1 MVKNMEKKIKVAEF
15 VSRLEFGGVESM
27 LLNYLPHFK
36 NKEQFDFHIITQD
49 INVQRCI
56 EEFEKI
62 GCTVHIVTHKRT
74 NFLKNTKE
82 VFAIMKAEKFEVVHS
97 HMTMTN
103 FYVMFLAWVLGIP
116 KRISHSH
123 ETSNATGFKSLLT
136 DSIIKF
142 INKCFST
149 VWMAC
154 GYDAGIF
161 LYGKKAV
168 ERKKVLIANNAID
181 LNKFHPNETT
191 QKKIRDLYNI
201 KNSVCIGHVGR
212 FITVKNHSF
221 VVDIFS
227 EFLKFNPDSKLLLIG
242 DGELREEISKK
253 VTKLDLNDKVIFTGN
268 ITNTNEF
275 FQAMDVFV
283 LPSLHE
289 GLPVVSIEAQAAGLP
304 CFISSNVDK
313 RCAFTDGVKFLSI
326 NASAKEWANLI
337 FQHTEKKDRYS
348 SKKALTVAG
357 YNIEIEAKKL
367 EQIYKGC

>member
-1 MVKNMEKKIKVAEF
+1 MEKKIKVAEF

-49 INVQRCI
+49 INVQKCI
-56 EEFEKI
+56 EEFKKI

-74 NFLKNTKE
+74 NFFENAKE
-82 VFAIMKAEKFEVVHS
+82 VFAIMKTEKFDVVHS

-103 FYVMFLAWVLGIP
+103 FYVMFLARFLKVP

-136 DSIIKF
+136 DSIIKC
-142 INKCFST
+142 INKLFST
-149 VWMAC
+149 VWIAC
-154 GYDAGIF
+154 GYDAGVF
-161 LYGKKAV
+161 LYGKNAV
-168 ERKKVLIANNAID
+168 EKGNVLIMNNAID
-181 LNKFHPNETT
+181 LNKFQVNKEIRD
-191 QKKIRDLYNI
+191 KIRSLYDI
-201 KNSVCIGHVGR
+201 KDSSVCVGHVGR

-221 VVDIFS
+221 VIKIFR
-227 EFLKFNPDSKLLLIG
+227 EFLRLNPDSKLLLVG
-242 DGELREEISKK
+242 DGELHEEVINEVKEM
-253 VTKLDLNDKVIFTGN
+253 DLIDKVVFTGN

-283 LPSLHE
+283 LPSFHE

-304 CFISSNVDK
+304 CFISDKVDK
-313 RCAFTDGVKFLSI
+313 RCAFTQGVKFLSI
-326 NASAKEWANLI
+326 DAPAEEWARCVL
-337 FQHTEKKDRYS
+337 QSLEKNDRYS
-348 SKKALTVAG
+348 SKDALTKAG

-367 EQIYKGC
+367 EQIYKMC